1 MKDIVLPIAL
11 ILQLMVTIV
20 VVSVG
25 SLVVGVWLD
34 RRLGTTPIL
43 IIIFMIIG
51 LVLTMAT
58 VYRLAK
64 RYQVALQ
71 SSKGKKGDL

>member
-11 ILQLMVTIV
+11 ILQLMVMIV
-20 VVSVG
+20 VISAG
-25 SLVVGVWLD
+25 SLLVGVWLD

-43 IIIFMIIG
+43 IIVFMIIG
-51 LVLTMAT
+51 LVLTMLT
-58 VYRLAK
+58 VYRIAK
-64 RYQVALQ
+64 RYEAALR